1 MEQTTTKR
9 WTEEFLA
16 KKSLETD
23 PAAEALIQG
32 IALSQNFNGLR
43 DLFVSLNTNDDTA
56 NNAGLPASILKDTTT
71 VQIEE
76 TEFKFGTITQGDKVE
91 HIFKLKNTGTRPLI
105 IANAWGSCGCTV
117 PEYPKDPIAP
127 GTEAQV
133 KVTFNSTGKK
143 GEQHKS
149 VTMQMNTIRHNE
161 EVFLSGTVTP
171 KEEKK

>member
-56 NNAGLPASILKDTTT
+56 NNAGLPASINAY
-71 VQIEE
+71 
-76 TEFKFGTITQGDKVE
+76 
-91 HIFKLKNTGTRPLI
+91 FKLI
-105 IANAWGSCGCTV
+105 DAFEAWKGQ
-117 PEYPKDPIAP
+117 ED
-127 GTEAQV
+127 QV
-133 KVTFNSTGKK
+133 DDVCVIG
-143 GEQHKS
+143 
-149 VTMQMNTIRHNE
+149 IR
-161 EVFLSGTVTP
+161 F
-171 KEEKK
+171 

>member
-56 NNAGLPASILKDTTT
+56 NNAGL
-71 VQIEE
+71 E
-76 TEFKFGTITQGDKVE
+76 
-91 HIFKLKNTGTRPLI
+91 
-105 IANAWGSCGCTV
+105 AWKGQ
-117 PEYPKDPIAP
+117 ED
-127 GTEAQV
+127 QV
-133 KVTFNSTGKK
+133 DDVCVIG
-143 GEQHKS
+143 
-149 VTMQMNTIRHNE
+149 IR
-161 EVFLSGTVTP
+161 F
-171 KEEKK
+171 